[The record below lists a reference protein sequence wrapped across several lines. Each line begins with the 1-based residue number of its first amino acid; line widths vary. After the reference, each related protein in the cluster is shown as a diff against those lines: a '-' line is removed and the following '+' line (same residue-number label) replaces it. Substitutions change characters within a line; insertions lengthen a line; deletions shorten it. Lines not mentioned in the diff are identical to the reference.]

1 MTRVEQLQTCSIA
14 FWLRRALTMLM
25 RPASSTM
32 KTSRDATKR
41 YEFHMLRVY
50 MMYWYT
56 WNLQ

>member
-1 MTRVEQLQTCSIA
+1 MTRVEQLHTFSIA

-50 MMYWYT
+50 IMYWYT
-56 WNLQ
+56 